1 MIDLRHNALYH
12 IQHINE
18 EQPEEN
24 ETHFRVAY
32 VKWIALNLTDEYN
45 GFQRKIR
52 DIVTL
57 PQLVHKKD
65 FVVRLLLEALA
76 KATTLSLQPLL
87 ELVSTLQFKTNIL
100 TFDYFADTSSY

>member
-1 MIDLRHNALYH
+1 MCASSSIQFKSFADRIQLIDLRHNALYH
-12 IQHINE
+12 IQHVNE

-32 VKWIALNLTDEYN
+32 GKWVVLNLTDEYN
-45 GFQRKIR
+45 VFQRKIR

-57 PQLVHKKD
+57 PQLVHKKE
-65 FVVRLLLEALA
+65 FVVKLLLESLE

-87 ELVSTLQFKTNIL
+87 E
-100 TFDYFADTSSY
+100 